1 MSRPVKNMIVEE
13 YNERFGDTEAALVI
27 DIRGITAN
35 QNNSLRLDL
44 AKQNVRITVVK
55 NSLAKKAFSGTKLEK
70 LGEVLDGPSALAY
83 GGESVVNVARTL
95 VDWAKKI
102 EKLDLKGAI
111 LDGELFEGAEGVKR
125 LSTFPTR
132 EEAQAK
138 VVTLILSP
146 ARNVMG
152 AVKGPGS
159 KVLAVVKSI
168 EEKLE
173 KGETISKN

>member
-13 YNERFGDTEAALVI
+13 YTERFGTTDAALVI
-27 DIRGITAN
+27 DIRGITSN
-35 QNNSLRLDL
+35 ENNSLRMDL
-44 AKQNVRITVVK
+44 ARQSVRITVVK
-55 NSLAKKAFSGTKLEK
+55 NSLAKKAFTGTKLEK
-70 LGEVLDGPSALAY
+70 LGEILEGPSALAY

-138 VVTLILSP
+138 VVTLLLSP
-146 ARNVMG
+146 ARNVVG
-152 AVKGPGS
+152 AAKGPGS
-159 KVLAVVKSI
+159 TLLAVIKSI

>member
-13 YNERFGDTEAALVI
+13 YTERFGETDAALVI

-70 LGEVLDGPSALAY
+70 LAEVLDGPSALAH

-111 LDGELFEGAEGVKR
+111 LDGEVFAGAEGVKR

-159 KVLAVVKSI
+159 KVLAVVKSV